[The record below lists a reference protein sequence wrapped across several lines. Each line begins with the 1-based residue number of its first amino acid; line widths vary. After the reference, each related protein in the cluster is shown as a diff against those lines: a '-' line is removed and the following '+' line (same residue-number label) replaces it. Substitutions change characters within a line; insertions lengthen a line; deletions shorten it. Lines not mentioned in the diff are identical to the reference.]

1 MPILYGKISKRV
13 YSLKRQILTLKME
26 STEQTI
32 KN

>member
-1 MPILYGKISKRV
+1 MEKISKRV